1 MWRIHDNPDNLQR
14 LAAAGGGRRRAPIG
28 PRQDLWPQGVYR
40 SDVGPAM
47 TMTELRA
54 QLEEGL
60 SILNE
65 IKLFHGNHELLDGT
79 TETIEL

>member
-1 MWRIHDNPDNLQR
+1 
-14 LAAAGGGRRRAPIG
+14 
-28 PRQDLWPQGVYR
+28 
-40 SDVGPAM
+40 M

-60 SILNE
+60 STLRE